1 MFIFEPPDF
10 EFAYTTMAG
19 SYNFDRRHVQI
30 LRDFV
35 VQFPIVLFIEVCK
48 RDKYYLILYKEF
60 VVTKTFRLKDNR

>member
-1 MFIFEPPDF
+1 MFIL
-10 EFAYTTMAG
+10 YLSRQILNLLIYLLAG

-60 VVTKTFRLKDNR
+60 VVIQTTFF

>member
-30 LRDFV
+30 LRDFF
-35 VQFPIVLFIEVCK
+35 VQFPIVLLIEVCK
-48 RDKYYLILYKEF
+48 RDNTSNI
-60 VVTKTFRLKDNR
+60 V